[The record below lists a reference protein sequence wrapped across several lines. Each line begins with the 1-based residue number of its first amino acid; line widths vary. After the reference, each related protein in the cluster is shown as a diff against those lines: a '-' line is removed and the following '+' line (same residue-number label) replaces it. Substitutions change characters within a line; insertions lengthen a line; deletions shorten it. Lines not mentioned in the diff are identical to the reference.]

1 MYGNTWA
8 RNTLITHSLFPTAVA
23 FFKYKSIEPKEK
35 TFLLEQKTRGNT
47 GNTTSINT
55 NILENKE
62 MKKLKQFIDK
72 SLKEYVK
79 SIYQPEHNV
88 EPYITQSWCNY
99 TKEGQFHH
107 KHAHPNSFIS
117 GVFYVQAD
125 KSKDKIH
132 FFKEGYQQINIP
144 TKKYDKFNSTSWWF
158 ETETNDLIMF
168 PSNLIHAVEKV
179 VGKERISLS
188 FNTFL
193 KGNLGDDISLT
204 SLHL

>member
-1 MYGNTWA
+1 M
-8 RNTLITHSLFPTAVA
+8 ITHSLFPTAVT
-23 FFKYKSIEPKEK
+23 FFQYEGITEKETK
-35 TFLLEQKTRGNT
+35 FLVKQKTRSNT
-47 GNTTSINT
+47 GNTTSIDN

-62 MKKLKQFIDK
+62 MKKLKQFIEK
-72 SLKEYVK
+72 SVKEYFK
-79 SIYQPEHNV
+79 NIYQPKNNV

-125 KSKDKIH
+125 KTKDKIY
-132 FFKEGYQQINIP
+132 FYKEEYKQIKVPAKEYNL
-144 TKKYDKFNSTSWWF
+144 FNSESWWF
-158 ETETNDLIMF
+158 ETGTNDLVLF
-168 PSNLIHAVEKV
+168 PSNLTHMVEKV

-193 KGNLGDDISLT
+193 KGYIGEDIELT
-204 SLHL
+204 GLHIGV

>member
-1 MYGNTWA
+1 M
-8 RNTLITHSLFPTAVA
+8 ITHSLFPTAVT
-23 FFKYKSIEPKEK
+23 FFKYDGITEKETK
-35 TFLLEQKTRGNT
+35 FLIKQETRNNT
-47 GNTTSINT
+47 GNTTSINK
-55 NILENKE
+55 NILQNKE

-72 SLKEYVK
+72 SLKEYFQN
-79 SIYQPEHNV
+79 IYTPKNNV

-125 KSKDKIH
+125 KEKDKIY
-132 FFKEGYQQINIP
+132 FYKNTYETIDLP
-144 TKKYDKFNSTSWWF
+144 TEEYNSYNSKSWWF
-158 ETETNDLIMF
+158 ETHTNDLIIF
-168 PSNLIHAVEKV
+168 PSNLVHMVEKV

-193 KGNLGDDISLT
+193 KGYIGENNESTGLAL
-204 SLHL
+204 

>member
-1 MYGNTWA
+1 M
-8 RNTLITHSLFPTAVA
+8 ITHSLFPTAVT
-23 FFKYKSIEPKEK
+23 FFQYEGITEKETK
-35 TFLLEQKTRGNT
+35 FLVKQKTRSNT
-47 GNTTSINT
+47 GNTTSIDN

-62 MKKLKQFIDK
+62 MKKLKQFIEK
-72 SLKEYVK
+72 SVKEYFK
-79 SIYQPEHNV
+79 NIYHPKNNV

-125 KSKDKIH
+125 KTKDKIY
-132 FFKEGYQQINIP
+132 FYKEEYKQIKVPAKEYNL
-144 TKKYDKFNSTSWWF
+144 FNSESWWF
-158 ETETNDLIMF
+158 ETGTNDLVLF
-168 PSNLIHAVEKV
+168 PSNLTHMVEKV

-193 KGNLGDDISLT
+193 KGYIGEDIELT
-204 SLHL
+204 GLHIGV

>member
-1 MYGNTWA
+1 
-8 RNTLITHSLFPTAVA
+8 LITHSLFPTAVT
-23 FFKYKSIEPKEK
+23 FFQYEGITEKETK
-35 TFLLEQKTRGNT
+35 FLVKQKTRSNT
-47 GNTTSINT
+47 GNTTSIDN

-62 MKKLKQFIDK
+62 MKKLKQFIEK
-72 SLKEYVK
+72 SVKEYFK
-79 SIYQPEHNV
+79 NIYQPKNNV

-125 KSKDKIH
+125 KTKDKIY
-132 FFKEGYQQINIP
+132 FYKEEYKQIKVPAKEYNL
-144 TKKYDKFNSTSWWF
+144 FNSGSWWF
-158 ETETNDLIMF
+158 ETGTNDLVIF
-168 PSNLIHAVEKV
+168 PSSLIHMVEKV

-193 KGNLGDDISLT
+193 KGYIGEDTELT
-204 SLHL
+204 GLHIGA

>member
-1 MYGNTWA
+1 M
-8 RNTLITHSLFPTAVA
+8 ITHSLFPTAVT
-23 FFKYKSIEPKEK
+23 FFQYEGITEKETK
-35 TFLLEQKTRGNT
+35 FLVKQKTRSNT
-47 GNTTSINT
+47 GNTTSIDN

-62 MKKLKQFIDK
+62 MKKLKQFIEK
-72 SLKEYVK
+72 SVKEYFK
-79 SIYQPEHNV
+79 NIYQPKNNV

-125 KSKDKIH
+125 KTKDKIY
-132 FFKEGYQQINIP
+132 FYKEEYKQIKVPAKEYNL
-144 TKKYDKFNSTSWWF
+144 FNSESWWF
-158 ETETNDLIMF
+158 ETGTNDLVIF
-168 PSNLIHAVEKV
+168 PSSLIHMVEKV

-193 KGNLGDDISLT
+193 KGYIGEDLELT
-204 SLHL
+204 GLHIGV